1 MRWSLR
7 EWVYVAVFGA
17 LWGAVEISLGSY
29 LHTLFPSLTNTFF
42 TGLILAFIGI
52 KIGDLL
58 INHVLKPRDRGLY
71 FDERRILTL
80 RTLSKSILRYVTY
93 FIVGFTILGQLA
105 ELAGTTLRGFLAGA
119 GILGVA
125 LGFGAQNLV
134 KDVITGFFI
143 LLENQYAVGEYIT
156 TGNFS
161 GFVEEIGLRVTKLR
175 DWGGEYHIIPNGQ
188 ITAVTN
194 YSRGSMR
201 AMVEVGISYEEDLD
215 GALAVMNRVAGEIGR
230 EMQDVIVDGPEVL
243 GVVAFGPG
251 EVVIRTVAKTKPME
265 QWRVERELRKRFK
278 EAFHEEGI
286 EVPYPQRMF
295 IPSGADS
302 GKAPGTK
309 PEQKGNSGGS

>member
-1 MRWSLR
+1 M
-7 EWVYVAVFGA
+7 
-17 LWGAVEISLGSY
+17 
-29 LHTLFPSLTNTFF
+29 TLFSLIEKKMVSLYSPNLVK
-42 TGLILAFIGI
+42 TGATVLGTLVLAFIAI
-52 KIGDLL
+52 KTGDVV
-58 INHVLKPRDRGLY
+58 INRVLKPRDKGLY

-80 RTLSKSILRYVTY
+80 RTLSKSILRYVAY

-105 ELAGTTLRGFLAGA
+105 ELANTTLKGFLAGA

-134 KDVITGFFI
+134 RDVITGFFI

-188 ITAVTN
+188 ITTVTN
-194 YSRGSMR
+194 HSRGSMR
-201 AMVEVGISYEEDLD
+201 ALVDMGIAYEEDLD
-215 GALAVMNRVAGEIGR
+215 RALAVMNRVADETGR
-230 EMQDVIVDGPEVL
+230 EMQDVIVEGPEVL

-286 EVPYPQRMF
+286 EAPYPQRMF
-295 IPSGADS
+295 VSPGAGGGRAPGARHSQKGDS
-302 GKAPGTK
+302 G
-309 PEQKGNSGGS
+309 GN